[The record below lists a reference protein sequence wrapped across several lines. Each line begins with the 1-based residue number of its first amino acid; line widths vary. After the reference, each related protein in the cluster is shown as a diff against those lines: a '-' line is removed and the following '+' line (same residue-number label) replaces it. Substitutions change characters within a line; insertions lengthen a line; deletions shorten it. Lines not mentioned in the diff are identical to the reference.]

1 MQENA
6 DNLADLVAYGIKC
19 CEKNGVEY
27 ADVKYLD
34 TKMEDMS
41 FKDYTLERMSR
52 LDKRGIGIRCIISK
66 SWGFASTNELTRDS
80 ITELAEKA
88 VKIAKASALVKKF
101 DIELADEPI
110 YEAKVR
116 TPVKKNPFEVE
127 LSEKMEVLKESAKR
141 IKEYSERIK
150 VATSHY
156 VGRKDHMI
164 LHTTE
169 GTKIDQEIIWC
180 GGGVAATAVEG
191 GEVQTRSLPAS
202 FRGDFHTEGYE
213 YFEGLN
219 LIEVSEKTAEEAVK
233 LLSADKMPSGE
244 SSIILGHSQLALQV
258 HESCG
263 HPTELDRAIGYEAAY
278 AGTSFLTPDLI
289 GTGFKYGNELVT
301 MVADATV
308 PGGLGTFFYDHEGV
322 EAQRTIMVDKG
333 VFVAFMSSRETAKST
348 GLERSSGAA
357 RAMGYDRIPI
367 IRMTNVNLEPG
378 DWEFDEMIEE
388 TKDGYFLD
396 TNRSWSIDDIRMNF
410 QFGTEIG
417 WKIENGEMTKMIK
430 NPTYEGITPE
440 FWGNVGGICKKKHWK
455 VYGTPNC
462 GKGEPGQAAYVG
474 HGIAPTR
481 FDKVRVGILRQ

>member
-1 MQENA
+1 MQENTE
-6 DNLADLVAYGIKC
+6 DLMDLVSYGIKC
-19 CEKNGVEY
+19 CENKGVEY
-27 ADVKYLD
+27 ADVKFMD
-34 TKMEDMS
+34 TQMEDIS
-41 FKDYTLERMSR
+41 FKNDSLERMSVTN
-52 LDKRGIGIRCIISK
+52 KRGIGFRCLVSK
-66 SWGFASTNELTRDS
+66 SWGFASSNELTRDKVN
-80 ITELAEKA
+80 ELADKV

-101 DIELADEPI
+101 DIEFADEPI
-110 YEAKVR
+110 HEAKVK
-116 TPVKKNPFEVE
+116 TPVKTDPFDVE
-127 LSEKMEVLKESAKR
+127 LKQKIDVLQESAKR
-141 IKEYSERIK
+141 AKEHSELIKF
-150 VATSHY
+150 ATSHF
-156 VGRKDHMI
+156 VSRKDHMV

-169 GTKIDQEIIWC
+169 GTKIDQTIIWC
-180 GGGVAATAVEG
+180 GGGVASTAIEG

-202 FRGDFHTEGYE
+202 FRGDFQTKGYE
-213 YFEGLN
+213 YFESLN
-219 LIEVSEKTAEEAVK
+219 LLDVTEEAAKEAVQ
-233 LLSADKMPSGE
+233 LLSAKKMPSGK
-244 SSIILGHSQLALQV
+244 STMILGHSQLALQV

-278 AGTSFLTPDLI
+278 AGTSFLTPDLL

-308 PGGLGTFFYDHEGV
+308 SGGLGTFFYDHEGV
-322 EAQRTIMVDKG
+322 EAQRTVMVDKG
-333 VFVAFMSSRETAKST
+333 IFMAFMSSRETAKAI

-367 IRMTNVNLEPG
+367 IRMTNVNLESG
-378 DWEFDEMIEE
+378 DWEFDELIED

-417 WKIENGEMTKMIK
+417 WRIENGEMTEMIK

-440 FWGNVGGICKKKHWK
+440 FWGNVSGICSNKHWK
-455 VYGTPNC
+455 IFGTPNC

-481 FDKVRVGILRQ
+481 FDNVRIGILK

>member
-1 MQENA
+1 MQESA
-6 DNLADLVAYGIKC
+6 ENLADLVAYGIKC
-19 CEKNGVEY
+19 CEKKGVDY
-27 ADVKYLD
+27 ADVKFMD
-34 TKMEDMS
+34 TKMEDIS
-41 FKDYTLERMSR
+41 FKNESLER
-52 LDKRGIGIRCIISK
+52 LDVTNKKGIGIRCLVNK
-66 SWGFASTNELTRDS
+66 SWGFASSNELTREKVTD
-80 ITELAEKA
+80 LADLV

-101 DIELADEPI
+101 DIEFAEEPI
-110 YEAKVR
+110 HKATVK
-116 TPVKKNPFEVE
+116 TPVKKDPFDVE
-127 LSEKMEVLKESAKR
+127 LNEKIDVLQESAIRAKGF
-141 IKEYSERIK
+141 SDRIK
-150 VATSHY
+150 VANSHY
-156 VGRKDHMI
+156 VSRKDHMI
-164 LHTTE
+164 LYTTE
-169 GTKIDQEIIWC
+169 GTKIDQTIIWC
-180 GGGVAATAVEG
+180 GGGVASTAIEG

-202 FRGDFHTEGYE
+202 FRGDFQTKGYE
-213 YFEGLN
+213 YFESLD
-219 LIEVSEKTAEEAVK
+219 LLEVSEKAAKEAVQ
-233 LLSADKMPSGE
+233 LLSAEKMPSE
-244 SSIILGHSQLALQV
+244 KSTIILGHSQLALQV

-278 AGTSFLTPDLI
+278 AGTSFLTPDLL

-322 EAQRTIMVDKG
+322 EAQRVVMIDKG
-333 VFVAFMSSRETAKST
+333 VFVAFMSSRETAKAI

-378 DWEFDEMIEE
+378 DWGFDELVAD
-388 TKDGYFLD
+388 TKNGYFLE

-417 WKIENGEMTKMIK
+417 WKIENGEMTDMIK

-440 FWGNVGGICKKKHWK
+440 FWGNVSGICNKEHWK
-455 VYGTPNC
+455 IFGTPNC

-481 FDKVRVGILRQ
+481 FDNVRVGILN